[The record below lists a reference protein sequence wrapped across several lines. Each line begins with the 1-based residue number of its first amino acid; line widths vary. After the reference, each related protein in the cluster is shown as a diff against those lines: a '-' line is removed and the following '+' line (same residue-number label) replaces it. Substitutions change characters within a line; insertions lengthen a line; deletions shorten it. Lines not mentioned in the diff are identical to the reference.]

1 MKTIFLTIF
10 TVFCLASSAFAVN
23 DLTDDGALAIGGAAD
38 SNGNVT
44 RALTIG
50 LSPRVTARYMTDGT
64 DETTAQWYAI
74 STVHPGGN
82 IGYGTAQDVNNVFM
96 RSYDAGAAV
105 ATVVDTIPEEADPE
119 ATEVTDDDG
128 VTTTV
133 AAATW
138 TNNGWSLTAPTN

>member
-23 DLTDDGALAIGGAAD
+23 DLTDDGALEIGGATD
-38 SNGNVT
+38 SNGVATNS
-44 RALTIG
+44 LIIG
-50 LSPRVTARYMTDGT
+50 LSPRVTARYFTDGT
-64 DETTAQWYAI
+64 NETAAQWYAI
-74 STVHPGGN
+74 ATLHPGGN
-82 IGYGTAQDVNNVFM
+82 VGYGTAQDVNNVFM

-105 ATVVDTIPEEADPE
+105 TTVTNTIPVTSDPQE
-119 ATEVTDDDG
+119 GTVEVDG
-128 VTTTV
+128 VVTPV